1 LYVIDGERDGRSQG
15 AEATSLPDFE
25 DWKRDTRGF
34 EAMATGGSW
43 TFNLTGRAVPERILG
58 GRVSGDFFAVLGTP
72 PLLGRALRSE
82 DDRPESPAV
91 AVLGYGLWQR
101 SFGGDPAVLGRTLF
115 LNGVPTTVV
124 GVMPAGFGYPS
135 REQEMWAPLAN
146 ELTDVPRDARFL
158 YPIAR
163 LARGADLRS
172 AQTSL
177 DVVSSRLA
185 AQFPETNKGWGARM
199 VPARDA
205 LVGDARPALF
215 VRGAAVSLVFLI
227 ACANVSSLVLARA
240 SARRREIAIR
250 AAVGASR
257 ARLLRQ
263 FVAEN
268 LVLAVAGGL
277 ASVLVSRVGLALLR
291 ALAPAD
297 VPRLD
302 EAGLPPVVLGFTL
315 AVSLGAG
322 VLLGLAPAFR
332 ASGRAA
338 G

>member
-1 LYVIDGERDGRSQG
+1 MATLLADVRYGLRLARRHPGFAAAAVLTLALGIGANATMFSVLYAVVLRPLPYPDPGRLYVIDGERDGRSQG

-25 DWKRDTRGF
+25 DWKRDARGF
-34 EAMATGGSW
+34 EAMATGGYW

-72 PLLGRALRSE
+72 PLLGRALRPE

-135 REQEMWAPLAN
+135 RAQEIWAPLAN

-163 LARGADLRS
+163 LARSADLRS

-185 AQFPETNKGWGARM
+185 AQFPGTNKGWGARL

-205 LVGDARPALF
+205 LVGDVRPALF
-215 VRGAAVSLVFLI
+215 VLSGAVS
-227 ACANVSSLVLARA
+227 
-240 SARRREIAIR
+240 
-250 AAVGASR
+250 
-257 ARLLRQ
+257 
-263 FVAEN
+263 
-268 LVLAVAGGL
+268 
-277 ASVLVSRVGLALLR
+277 
-291 ALAPAD
+291 
-297 VPRLD
+297 
-302 EAGLPPVVLGFTL
+302 
-315 AVSLGAG
+315 
-322 VLLGLAPAFR
+322 
-332 ASGRAA
+332 
-338 G
+338 